1 MGVNIEY
8 LCPAYICSG
17 FFDERFT
24 VMFAK
29 VKEIEERY
37 NELEVDLGN
46 PEIVR
51 DQKAY
56 QTYAKEHSMLTPI
69 ITAFRKHQSLQD
81 EILDNQSLLDDPDP
95 EIRQLAKEELDNL
108 SSSLS
113 KIEQAL
119 KILLIPKDPNDD
131 KNILLE
137 IRAGTGGDE
146 AALFAAD
153 LFRMYSRY
161 AESRGWKTEILSQH
175 MTGIGGLKEI
185 IILVEGNLVFSR
197 LKYESGVHRVQ
208 RVPETETQGRI
219 HTSAVTV
226 AVLPEAEEI
235 DVEINQED
243 LRIDVYRS
251 SGCGGQ
257 HVNTTDSA
265 VRITHLPTGLVVT
278 CQDEKSQHK
287 NKAKAMKV
295 LRSRLLDLETA
306 QQKSKISEER
316 RTMVGSGDRSERI
329 RTYNFPQG
337 RVSDHRIGLT
347 LYKLEGL
354 LQGDLEL
361 VIEPLI
367 THFQTEALKRSDGN

>member
-1 MGVNIEY
+1 
-8 LCPAYICSG
+8 
-17 FFDERFT
+17 
-24 VMFAK
+24 MFAK

-46 PEIVR
+46 PEVVR

-95 EIRQLAKEELDNL
+95 DIRQLAKEELDNL

-113 KIEQAL
+113 KIEQNL

-161 AESRGWKTEILSQH
+161 AESKGWKTEILSQH

-185 IILVEGNLVFSR
+185 IILVEGNRVFSR

-235 DVEINQED
+235 DIEVKQDD

-295 LRSRLLDLETA
+295 LRSRLLDLEIA
-306 QQKSKISEER
+306 QQQSKISEER
-316 RTMVGSGDRSERI
+316 KTMVGSGDRSERI

-367 THFQTEALKRSDGN
+367 THFQTEALKRSDES

>member
-1 MGVNIEY
+1 MLGLGKI
-8 LCPAYICSG
+8 
-17 FFDERFT
+17 
-24 VMFAK
+24 
-29 VKEIEERY
+29 KEIEDRFID
-37 NELEVDLGN
+37 LEFNLSR
-46 PEIVR
+46 PEVAR
-51 DQKAY
+51 DQKTF
-56 QTYAKEHSMLTPI
+56 QKFAKEHSSLLPI
-69 ITAFRKHQSLQD
+69 VTAFRKHRSVQS
-81 EILDNQSLLDDPDP
+81 EIKENKSFLNDPDL
-95 EIRQLAKEELDNL
+95 EMKKLAKEEID
-108 SSSLS
+108 SLTLELE
-113 KIEQAL
+113 KLEQSL
-119 KILLIPKDPNDD
+119 MIMLIPKDPNDE

-146 AALFAAD
+146 AALFASD

-161 AESRGWKTEILSQH
+161 AESKGWKAEILSQS
-175 MTGIGGLKEI
+175 MTGIGGFKEI
-185 IILVEGNLVFSR
+185 IILVSGRMVFSR

-226 AVLPEAEEI
+226 AILAEAEDI

-265 VRITHLPTGLVVT
+265 VRITHIPTGLVVT

-295 LRSRLLDLETA
+295 LRSRLLDLESA
-306 QQKSKISEER
+306 EQHAKMSEER

-337 RVSDHRIGLT
+337 RITDHRIGLT
-347 LYKLEGL
+347 IYKLENFLHGAL
-354 LQGDLEL
+354 DM
-361 VIEPLI
+361 VIDPLI
-367 THFQTEALKRSDGN
+367 THFQSESLKKAR